1 MIRRCEHT
9 AIFRNAKGVH
19 CLNMDIND
27 DNFKKEVMES
37 ELPVL
42 VDFWAPW
49 CMPCKMIAPILE
61 SVEIQHSG
69 KLKVCKI
76 NVDESPEITAQYNI
90 ISIPTLMI
98 FKNGEVQEEMVGALP
113 RPELES
119 KLKPYI
125 V

>member
-1 MIRRCEHT
+1 
-9 AIFRNAKGVH
+9 
-19 CLNMDIND
+19 MDVT
-27 DNFKKEVMES
+27 DNTFKEEVMES

-61 SVEIQHSG
+61 SIASLHSG

-76 NVDESPEITAQYNI
+76 NVDESPEVTAEYNI

-113 RPELES
+113 QPELES